1 MTYRTATEAW
11 LSLLGNVQRDGLSV
25 GTANHGQSVEL
36 INNRL
41 YFNMRYPVVTAMARN
56 LNYRYPIAES
66 HLTILGSNRLDFS
79 ESVAKTLHPWS
90 DDKVFINGAYGPKFV
105 DQLPYVTQLLRKKPA
120 SRQAVISLWR
130 DSPRESL
137 DVPCTVIMHFLIR
150 EDKLHC
156 IVYMRSSD
164 SYLGLPNDMLVFTM
178 LATEVL
184 MELRV
189 GAVTSPLELG
199 DMHINLGSSHIYTK
213 DDEKVSDIIDTPV
226 ILSAEPF
233 EPHKWI
239 WPQFIAFLAS
249 VSKMTKPEA
258 QDAVFNWGWLE

>member
-11 LSLLGNVQRDGLSV
+11 LILLNQVQRDGLPV
-25 GTANHGQSVEL
+25 GTANHGQSVEI

-56 LNYRYPIAES
+56 LNYRYPIAEA
-66 HLTILGSNRLDFS
+66 HLTILGANRLDFS

-120 SRQAVISLWR
+120 SRQAIISLWR

-137 DVPCTVIMHFLIR
+137 DVPCTVTMHFLIR

-184 MELRV
+184 MELRL
-189 GAVTSPLELG
+189 GLSNSKLELG
-199 DMHINLGSSHIYTK
+199 TMHINLGSSHIYTK
-213 DDEKVSDIIDTPV
+213 DNEKVSM
-226 ILSAEPF
+226 ILEDPKISSTTPF
-233 EPHKWI
+233 EPYTWS
-239 WPQFIAFLAS
+239 WPGFIAFLAS
-249 VSKMTKPEA
+249 VSKMTKENA
-258 QDAVFNWGWLE
+258 QLAVFNWRV